1 MNEFILSDNKDL
13 LDVDKVYNFLTT
25 ESTWAKGIDLQT
37 VKTSIDHSI
46 CIGAYKNNEQVGY
59 CRIITDH
66 ATFGN
71 LVDVIVWPEYRG
83 LGISKLLM
91 DSVINHPSIKNIR
104 RFTLATSDAHG
115 VYSQFGFTPLHK
127 PDTFMERYNPHIYTK
142 TL

>member
-1 MNEFILSDNKDL
+1 VSNFILSDNKDH
-13 LDVDKVYNFLTT
+13 LDVDKIYQFLT
-25 ESTWAKGIDLQT
+25 EKSTWAKGIDLQT
-37 VKTSIDHSI
+37 VKTSIEHSI

-59 CRIITDH
+59 CRIITDY

-71 LVDVIVWPEYRG
+71 LVDVIVWPDYRG

-91 DSVINHPSIKNIR
+91 DAVVNHVSVKNIR

-115 VYSQFGFTPLHK
+115 LYAQFGFTSLNK

-142 TL
+142 T

>member
-1 MNEFILSDNKDL
+1 VNNFILSDNKNH
-13 LDVDKVYNFLTT
+13 LDVDKIYQFLT
-25 ESTWAKGIDLQT
+25 EKSTWAQGIDLQT
-37 VKTSIDHSI
+37 VKTSIEHSI

-71 LVDVIVWPEYRG
+71 LVDVIVWPGYRG

-91 DSVINHPSIKNIR
+91 DAVVNHASIKNIR

-115 VYSQFGFTPLHK
+115 LYAQFGFTSLSK